1 MNNVWGVG
9 LDTCCLVQ
17 VVVRGCLEEGIGV
30 GLGPPPRLGR
40 RVQHVNGTV
49 VSECVKPCAKGRY
62 VCHCSVTQQCD
73 SSMCHCVCSVVH
85 FIKPK

>member
-1 MNNVWGVG
+1 MCGGG